1 MVATNERE
9 RAFVSDFD
17 DLGTGG
23 TFSEIVFLFRN
34 SAAEGFLDSLL
45 VGLFVKVKPAVG
57 NLDIFY
63 FQRKKEKRKKGN
75 RKEGRKK
82 ERGKEANRKRYFRD
96 GGKKSAVKTIN

>member
-45 VGLFVKVKPAVG
+45 VGLLVKVKPAVG
-57 NLDIFY
+57 NLDILY
-63 FQRKKEKRKKGN
+63 FQSKKKKRKQE
-75 RKEGRKK
+75 RRKK
-82 ERGKEANRKRYFRD
+82 ERKRQRGK
-96 GGKKSAVKTIN
+96 